1 MRGMVVLMYCCA
13 AVMLAVAEA
22 REVAR
27 DDSRPSSTL
36 SDVMPAETQVL
47 EELALDRV
55 LPAWVREAGGEFT

>member
-22 REVAR
+22 REVASEV
-27 DDSRPSSTL
+27 SRPSSTL

-47 EELALDRV
+47 EELVLDRL
-55 LPAWVREAGGEFT
+55 LPAMGQRGGQRM